1 MSNITPT
8 EPGLY
13 YVRCSRFWDMALLC
27 RIDYDD
33 INNYGDHVERQLFV
47 FFDEPGY
54 EYKYPLSIYGSLW
67 CWKKVE
73 DPAS

>member
-1 MSNITPT
+1 
-8 EPGLY
+8 
-13 YVRCSRFWDMALLC
+13 MALLC